1 MKISTLKKGNQLPTF
16 NFDWISFSFW
26 FYLVKIY
33 MQQLL
38 FLGLT
43 TFAAA
48 FFASFPPGLL
58 NMNAAKTS
66 IESGKKN
73 GFIFGLGITT
83 TVMLQVYL
91 AVRIAKLLSKNPE
104 IIAILMKVALVIF
117 ASLAVFFFIKGKKQS
132 AASYELIESKKR
144 SSFTKGMFLAA
155 LNLLTI
161 PYYAGLNT
169 FFHSQGFMKYTVLD
183 EIVFII
189 SAGLGTFLV
198 MYLYALYFD
207 KLKKNKNRF
216 SKNANY
222 ILSALMLVLF
232 IITLFKIVAN

>member
-1 MKISTLKKGNQLPTF
+1 
-16 NFDWISFSFW
+16 
-26 FYLVKIY
+26 

-38 FLGLT
+38 FLCLS

-48 FFASFPPGLL
+48 FFASLPPGLL

-73 GFIFGLGITT
+73 GIIFGLGISS
-83 TVMLQVYL
+83 TVILQVYL
-91 AVRIAKLLSKNPE
+91 AVRIAKLLSKSPE
-104 IIAILMKVALVIF
+104 IIEILMKVALVIF
-117 ASLAVFFFIKGKKQS
+117 ASLAVFFWIKGKQQS
-132 AASYELIESKKR
+132 SQSLDSIQSKKR
-144 SSFTKGMFLAA
+144 NSFTKGMFLAA

-169 FFHSQGFMKYTVLD
+169 FFHTQGLMNYNFLD
-183 EIVFII
+183 EIVFIG

-198 MYLYALYFD
+198 MYLYAFYF
-207 KLKKNKNRF
+207 NKFEHKTNRF

-222 ILSALMLVLF
+222 ILSALMVVLF
-232 IITLFKIVAN
+232 FITLIRILSAK

>member
-1 MKISTLKKGNQLPTF
+1 
-16 NFDWISFSFW
+16 
-26 FYLVKIY
+26 
-33 MQQLL
+33 MQQLF

-48 FFASFPPGLL
+48 FLASFPPGLL
-58 NMNAAKTS
+58 NMNAGKTS
-66 IESGKKN
+66 IESGKKY
-73 GFIFGLGITT
+73 GFIFGLGIST
-83 TVMLQVYL
+83 TVVIQVYL

-117 ASLAVFFFIKGKKQS
+117 ASLAVFFFIKGKKQNTES
-132 AASYELIESKKR
+132 FELIESKKR

-169 FFHSQGFMKYTVLD
+169 FFHSQGLMNYTVID

-189 SAGLGTFLV
+189 SAGLGTFMV
-198 MYLYALYFD
+198 MYLYAFYFD
-207 KLKKNKNRF
+207 KLQKNKNRF

-222 ILSALMLVLF
+222 ILSALMVLLF
-232 IITLFKIVAN
+232 FITLIKIGFNQ